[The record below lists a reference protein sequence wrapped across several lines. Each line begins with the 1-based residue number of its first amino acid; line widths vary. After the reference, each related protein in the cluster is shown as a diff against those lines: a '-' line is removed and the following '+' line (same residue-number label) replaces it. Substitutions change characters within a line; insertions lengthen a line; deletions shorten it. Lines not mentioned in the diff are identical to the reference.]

1 MLFTTRQRLL
11 TIALAGAFGSLLIAH
26 HPLAQAQATAAAVD
40 INVAAQPLSS
50 ALAALSSQTGVQ
62 VFAAGN
68 LVAGKSAPSVS
79 GKLTP
84 QQALDRL
91 LAGSGLQAQAAGNG
105 NLTVHPAPVE
115 TTDHTLPE
123 VQVKAAPFREEA
135 TGPVS
140 GFVARRSQTGTKTD
154 TPLIEVPQSISVIG
168 RNELEARGAQSVMEA
183 LRYVPG
189 VAVDTYGVE
198 TRGTEWLLIRGFNAM
213 GTNNLVDGLR
223 MGQSTQVAFQTETYG
238 LERIEVLR
246 GPASVT
252 YGQVEAGGTVNRVS
266 KRPTADALREIEL
279 QAGSFGRKQV
289 AADFGGALNS
299 DGTLL
304 YRLVGLALDTDN
316 QLKYTNGDRGSNERQ
331 FLAPSLT
338 WKPSASTQVTLLGQV
353 LHDVAKGFSFYVTR
367 ANGENTGVM
376 RGDPKY
382 LRYGQNQ
389 RWLGYEAEHS
399 FNDNWTVRQ
408 KYRHAEATLENR
420 MLNATNI
427 LTTDN
432 ILTRNARRQLDE
444 VSQDIL
450 DTHVQG
456 RFKHGAVEHTVLA
469 GLDWTSID
477 ADLQQLH
484 AAPNTTPSLDVTAP
498 VYGVPMPATTIRQ
511 FDQATKLEQTG
522 IYLQDQIK
530 FDQRWVVTLGG
541 RQDQAKKRFTNRRDS
556 SKNTNQTD
564 DAFSGRA
571 GLTYLADGGVAPYVS
586 YAESFM
592 PQTTALANGS
602 LSDPT
607 SAKQWE
613 VGVKYQPSGSETL
626 LTAAWFDLTKDNV
639 VTSDQTLPTPNKNIQ
654 TGQVHSKGLELEAKT
669 RVVRNVYLHGAYTYN
684 AVKVTKSRSTDLGK
698 TPVQVPRQMASLGLD
713 WSLTGALQGFSV
725 GAGTRYVGKQFDNTA
740 NTKTTRS
747 YTLVDAAVRYGQG
760 PWSVA
765 LNVANL
771 FDKEYVATRADNGY
785 FPGAERT
792 FTLTA
797 KYRF

>member
-1 MLFTTRQRLL
+1 MLFNTRQRLL

-26 HPLAQAQATAAAVD
+26 QPQAWAQAAAAPVD

-68 LVAGKSAPSVS
+68 LVAGKSAPAVS

-84 QQALDRL
+84 QQALEKL
-91 LAGSGLQAQAAGNG
+91 LAGSGLQAQASGNG
-105 NLTVHPAPVE
+105 NLTVHPGPVE
-115 TTDHTLPE
+115 GADHTLPE
-123 VQVKAAPFREEA
+123 VKVRAPAFQEEA

-168 RNELEARGAQSVMEA
+168 RNELDARGAQSVMEA

-223 MGQSTQVAFQTETYG
+223 MGQSTQVAFWTETYG

-252 YGQVEAGGTVNRVS
+252 YGQVEAGGTINRVS
-266 KRPTADALREIEL
+266 KRPTSDAVREIEL
-279 QAGSFGRKQV
+279 QTGSFGRKQA

-304 YRLVGLALDTDN
+304 YRLVGLALDTEN
-316 QLKYTNGDRGSNERQ
+316 QIQYKNGDRATNKRQ

-353 LHDVAKGFSFYVTR
+353 QHDVATGFSFNVVR
-367 ANGENTGVM
+367 ANGENTGVL

-408 KYRHAEATLENR
+408 KYRHAEATLDNR
-420 MLNATNI
+420 LINPGSLGLVGDI
-427 LTTDN
+427 YD
-432 ILTRNARRQLDE
+432 RNARRQLDK
-444 VSQDIL
+444 VSQDIV

-456 RFKHGAVEHTVLA
+456 RFKHGDIEHTVLA
-469 GLDWTSID
+469 GLDWTSIETD
-477 ADLQQLH
+477 FKQFKAI
-484 AAPNTTPSLDVTAP
+484 NGTTPTLNLSAP
-498 VYGVPMPATTIRQ
+498 VYGVPMPATPEALSN
-511 FDQATKLEQTG
+511 QAVESKQIG
-522 IYLQDQIK
+522 FYLQDQVK
-530 FDQRWVVTLGG
+530 LDQRWVVTLGG
-541 RQDQAKKRFTNRRDS
+541 RQDKAKKQSINRMPS
-556 SKNTNQTD
+556 GVTTHQTD
-564 DAFSGRA
+564 EAFSGRA

-592 PQTTALANGS
+592 PQTIQLGDGS
-602 LSDPT
+602 LSDPAT
-607 SAKQWE
+607 AKQWE
-613 VGVKYQPSGSETL
+613 LGVKYQPSGSETL
-626 LTAAWFDLTKDNV
+626 LTAAWFDLTKGNV
-639 VTSDQTLPTPNKNIQ
+639 VTNDLATSKNVQ
-654 TGQVHSKGLELEAKT
+654 TGEVRSKGLELEAKT
-669 RVVRNVYLHGAYTYN
+669 RVVRNVYLHGAYSYN
-684 AVKVTKSRSTDLGK
+684 AVKITKSRNTDLGK
-698 TPVQVPRQMASLGLD
+698 TPIQVPRQMASLGLD
-713 WSLTGALQGFSV
+713 WSLTGALEGFSV
-725 GAGTRYVGKQFDNTA
+725 GAGTRYVGKQFDNLA
-740 NTKTTRS
+740 NTQTTRS

-771 FDKEYVATRADNGY
+771 FDKEYVASHASGY

>member
-11 TIALAGAFGSLLIAH
+11 TIALSGAFGSLLIAH
-26 HPLAQAQATAAAVD
+26 QTQAWAQAAAAPVD

-68 LVAGKSAPSVS
+68 LVAGKSAPAVS

-91 LAGSGLQAQAAGNG
+91 LAGSGLQAQASGNG
-105 NLTVHPAPVE
+105 NLTVHPAPVQAE
-115 TTDHTLPE
+115 DHSLPE
-123 VQVKAAPFREEA
+123 VKVKAPAFQEEA

-338 WKPSASTQVTLLGQV
+338 WKPSASTQVTLLGEVQ
-353 LHDVAKGFSFYVTR
+353 HDVAKGFSFYVTR
-367 ANGENTGVM
+367 ANGENTGAL
-376 RGDPKY
+376 RGDPKF

-389 RWLGYEAEHS
+389 RWLGYEAEHR

-408 KYRHAEATLENR
+408 KYRYAEATIENL
-420 MLNATNI
+420 MLNPVPPGALSGNI
-427 LTTDN
+427 LN
-432 ILTRNARRQLDE
+432 RNARRQLDE
-444 VSQDIL
+444 VRQNIV

-456 RFKHGAVEHTVLA
+456 RFKHGDIEHTVLV
-469 GLDWTSID
+469 GLDWTGINT
-477 ADLQQLH
+477 DLQQFH
-484 AAPNTTPSLDVTAP
+484 AAPGTTPSLDVTAP
-498 VYGVPMPATTIRQ
+498 AYGVPMPPTTVRAI
-511 FDQATKLEQTG
+511 DWATKLEQTG

-541 RQDQAKKRFTNRRDS
+541 RHDQAKKRFTNRLDAT
-556 SKNTNQTD
+556 KNTDQTD

-571 GLTYLADGGVAPYVS
+571 GLTYLADGGMAPYVS

-592 PQTTALANGS
+592 PQTSVLADGS
-602 LSDPT
+602 LSDPAT
-607 SAKQWE
+607 AKQWE

-626 LTAAWFDLTKDNV
+626 LTAAWFDLTKGNV
-639 VTSDQTLPTPNKNIQ
+639 TTADPAIPGNLYQ
-654 TGQVHSKGLELEAKT
+654 TGQIHSKGLELEAKT
-669 RVVRNVYLHGAYTYN
+669 RVARTVYLHGAYTYN
-684 AVKVTKSRSTDLGK
+684 AVKVTKSLGTDLGK
-698 TPVQVPRQMASLGLD
+698 TPIQVPRQMASLGLD
-713 WSLTGALQGFSV
+713 WSLTGDLQGFSL
-725 GAGTRYVGKQFDNTA
+725 GAGTRYVGKQFDNAT
-740 NTKTTRS
+740 NTQSTRS
-747 YTLVDAAVRYGQG
+747 YTLFDAAVRYGQG

-771 FDKEYVATRADNGY
+771 FDKEYVATRAGNGY